1 MFPCILKK
9 SYLLWLVGRPIEA
22 SVVLLPIY
30 EFLRPNPLF
39 MTVLLEDLVSPPNDG
54 DSTTVLPCTLI
65 SFASYLCTHAS
76 STSSPRSLAYA
87 GLSLNILLTLMENH
101 MVMEFMTQTIL
112 PPVRLCR
119 QVFTSFLDL
128 LAL

>member
-1 MFPCILKK
+1 
-9 SYLLWLVGRPIEA
+9 
-22 SVVLLPIY
+22 
-30 EFLRPNPLF
+30 

-87 GLSLNILLTLMENH
+87 GLSLNILLTLMENN